1 MPPRPIA
8 FAVPGDITRRTGGY
22 IYDRNLIEALR
33 AGGRQVD
40 LMSLPAGFPDPSP
53 AEMAAA
59 VDALAAL
66 PPDRPVIV
74 DGLALGAMDPGGVAR
89 MRAPLVAFCHHPLGL
104 ETGLAPARAAD
115 LIARETANLAQA
127 AQVLVPSPH
136 TARILTE
143 RFGVAASRLTVAL
156 PGFPPPDPVR
166 HPATPPL
173 ILAVGLIAA
182 RKGHDVL
189 IRALAQ
195 IADLDWQAVI
205 AGGTVDAAVATALER
220 LRQDLD
226 LAPRLRIAGEVGAD
240 ALRDLYRSAT
250 VFALATRYEGYGMV
264 FAEALGHGLPI
275 VATAGGAVADTVP
288 QEAGIL
294 VPVEDVTGLAAALRS
309 VLIDPPRRAAMAAAA
324 TSAGARLPRWSDT
337 AAIVGAVLDGLDP

>member
-8 FAVPGDITRRTGGY
+8 LAVPGDITRRTGGY
-22 IYDRNLIEALR
+22 IYDRSLIKALR
-33 AGGRQVD
+33 AAGRQVD
-40 LMSLPAGFPDPSP
+40 LIALPPGFPDPSP

-59 VDALAAL
+59 VAALAAL

-74 DGLALGAMDPGGVAR
+74 DGLALGAMDPDGVAA
-89 MRAPLVAFCHHPLGL
+89 MRAPLVALCHHPLGL
-104 ETGLAPARAAD
+104 ETGLPPERAAD
-115 LIARETANLAQA
+115 LIARETANLARA
-127 AQVLVPSPH
+127 AHVLVPSAH
-136 TARILTE
+136 TGRILAAD
-143 RFGVAASRLTVAL
+143 FGVDPGRITVAL
-156 PGFPPPDPVR
+156 PGFAPPDPVR

-205 AGGTVDAAVATALER
+205 VGGTVDAAVAAELEALR
-220 LRQDLD
+220 RSLG
-226 LAPRLRIAGEVGAD
+226 LAPRLRMAGEVGAP

-275 VATAGGAVADTVP
+275 VATAGGAVAATVP
-288 QEAGIL
+288 PGAGRL
-294 VPVEDVTGLAAALRS
+294 VAVDDVAGLAGALRH
-309 VLIDPPRRAAMAAAA
+309 VLTDDAARAAMAAAA
-324 TSAGARLPRWSDT
+324 TAAGARLRSWADT
-337 AAIVGAVLDGLDP
+337 AAVVSGVLDGLGN

>member
-1 MPPRPIA
+1 MTPRAITL
-8 FAVPGDITRRTGGY
+8 AVPGDITRRTGGY
-22 IYDRNLIEALR
+22 IYDRQLVEALR

-40 LMSLPAGFPDPSP
+40 LLSLPAGFPDPSP

-59 VDALAAL
+59 VAALTAL

-74 DGLALGAMDPGGVAR
+74 DGLALGAMDPDGVAR
-89 MRAPLVAFCHHPLGL
+89 MRAPLVALCHHPLGL
-104 ETGLAPARAAD
+104 ETGLPPARAAA
-115 LIARETANLAQA
+115 LIACETANLARA
-127 AQVLVPSPH
+127 AHVLVPSPH

-143 RFGVAASRLTVAL
+143 GFGVAASRLTVAL
-156 PGFPPPDPVR
+156 PGFAPPDPVR
-166 HPATPPL
+166 HPATPPM

-189 IRALAQ
+189 IRALVQ

-205 AGGTVDAAVATALER
+205 VGGAVDAAVAATLET
-220 LRQDLD
+220 LRQDLG
-226 LAPRLRIAGEVGAD
+226 LASRLRLGGEVGAD

-275 VATAGGAVADTVP
+275 VATAGGAVPDTVP
-288 QEAGIL
+288 PEAGIL
-294 VPVEDVTGLAAALRS
+294 VPVDDVDGLARALRT
-309 VLIDPPRRAAMAAAA
+309 VLTDDSRRAAMSAAARA
-324 TSAGARLPRWSDT
+324 AAARLPRWSDT
-337 AAIVGAVLDGLDP
+337 AALVGGVLDALHL

>member
-1 MPPRPIA
+1 M
-8 FAVPGDITRRTGGY
+8 
-22 IYDRNLIEALR
+22 
-33 AGGRQVD
+33 
-40 LMSLPAGFPDPSP
+40 
-53 AEMAAA
+53 
-59 VDALAAL
+59 
-66 PPDRPVIV
+66 
-74 DGLALGAMDPGGVAR
+74 
-89 MRAPLVAFCHHPLGL
+89 
-104 ETGLAPARAAD
+104 
-115 LIARETANLAQA
+115 
-127 AQVLVPSPH
+127 LVPSPH
-136 TARILTE
+136 TARILTTE
-143 RFGVAASRLTVAL
+143 FGVEPARLTVAL

-205 AGGTVDAAVATALER
+205 AGGTVDADVARGLEALR
-220 LRQDLD
+220 HDLG
-226 LAPRLRIAGEVGAD
+226 LAPRLRIAGEVGAE

-288 QEAGIL
+288 PDAGIL
-294 VPVEDVTGLAAALRS
+294 VPVDDVAAVAAALRR
-309 VLIDPPRRAAMAAAA
+309 VLTDAPRRAAMAEAA
-324 TSAGARLPRWSDT
+324 TAAGARLPRWSDT
-337 AAIVGAVLDGLDP
+337 AAIVGAVLDDLCP